1 MQLEHD
7 VVTGRRKHYRLPD
20 IEHVKKETKST
31 KLPDAVLWAVPRAQ
45 TRPATGFNGP
55 GQRDKP
61 SVDIPKN
68 RPSREFVWEHVNKQ
82 GRKVGTVDELI
93 QFEVLDLGYYKMKSG
108 KEESMHTYPLRSLAS
123 SLERGQCVKSPC
135 SFTQREMGYLTDTI
149 QNGGTEVMSID
160 LMFHLMKDTNKGEFT
175 NRNKPI
181 TQLHKKRCCS
191 NATVTTVGN
200 ALRYDHM
207 IDPAQ

>member
-1 MQLEHD
+1 MPILYEFLIQLNF
-7 VVTGRRKHYRLPD
+7 K
-20 IEHVKKETKST
+20 
-31 KLPDAVLWAVPRAQ
+31 AVFLDCR
-45 TRPATGFNGP
+45 
-55 GQRDKP
+55 
-61 SVDIPKN
+61 
-68 RPSREFVWEHVNKQ
+68 EHVNKQ

-108 KEESMHTYPLRSLAS
+108 KEENLLLHLWK
-123 SLERGQCVKSPC
+123 GVKSPC

>member
-1 MQLEHD
+1 MPILYEFLIQLNF
-7 VVTGRRKHYRLPD
+7 K
-20 IEHVKKETKST
+20 
-31 KLPDAVLWAVPRAQ
+31 AVFLDCR
-45 TRPATGFNGP
+45 
-55 GQRDKP
+55 
-61 SVDIPKN
+61 
-68 RPSREFVWEHVNKQ
+68 EHVNKQ
-82 GRKVGTVDELI
+82 GGKVGTVDELI

-108 KEESMHTYPLRSLAS
+108 KEENLLLHLWKGVSAYELTKS
-123 SLERGQCVKSPC
+123 SI
-135 SFTQREMGYLTDTI
+135 QRYFYRFVLI
-149 QNGGTEVMSID
+149 MSID
-160 LMFHLMKDTNKGEFT
+160 LMFLLMKDTNKGEFT